1 MPSLPSLAA
10 LVLFAALAAAATTA
24 EAQAVAGPAV
34 AGPAYVTRVVEAD
47 TLYAEVGGRLEAVR
61 YLGVNAPRIDHPMR
75 GADLYATVAREAN
88 RRLVEGKWIRLVFDG
103 QPRDRFGRLL
113 AYVWVDDVFVNAAL
127 AHLGFVEAAATT
139 TVTRYGE
146 YFRSLESGARQDA
159 RGLWRD
165 PEAGTYHRPRPP
177 EGTPE
182 ATEYEE
188 RAADASGGRVFSAP
202 APFIPTPAPGGSPA
216 PSVGLPAGPR
226 NPPPSTAPASP
237 SYVVPRGST
246 SSSRSTTR

>member
-1 MPSLPSLAA
+1 MATAWSLAA
-10 LVLFAALAAAATTA
+10 LALVAALIAGLGRA
-24 EAQAVAGPAV
+24 EAQTI
-34 AGPAYVTRVVEAD
+34 AGPAYVTRVVEGD
-47 TLYAEVGGRLEAVR
+47 TLYAEVGGRLEAIR
-61 YLGVNAPRIDHPMR
+61 YLGVNAPRIEHPTR
-75 GADLYATVAREAN
+75 GTELYATVAREAN

-103 QPRDRFGRLL
+103 SPRDRFGRLL

-139 TVTRYGE
+139 TVTPYGE
-146 YFRSLESGARQDA
+146 YLRMLETGAREDA

-165 PEAGTYHRPRPP
+165 PEAGKYHRPRPP
-177 EGTPE
+177 EGTLE

-202 APFIPTPAPGGSPA
+202 APFIPTPTPGGSPA
-216 PSVGLPAGPR
+216 PSIGLPAGPR
-226 NPPPSTAPASP
+226 NPVPSTAPASP

-246 SSSRSTTR
+246 SSSRSSR

>member
-1 MPSLPSLAA
+1 MVPHLAA
-10 LVLFAALAAAATTA
+10 LVLLATLAASVSAAS
-24 EAQAVAGPAV
+24 AQAIV
-34 AGPAYVTRVVEAD
+34 GPAYVTRVVEGD

-61 YLGVNAPRIDHPMR
+61 YLGVNAPRIEHPTR
-75 GADLYATVAREAN
+75 GSGLYAMVAREAN
-88 RRLVEGKWIRLVFDG
+88 RRMVEGKWVHLVFEE

-127 AHLGFVEAAATT
+127 AHLGFVEAATST
-139 TVTRYGE
+139 RVTRYGE
-146 YFRSLESGARQDA
+146 YLRSLEAGARQDG

-165 PEAGTYHRPRPP
+165 SEAGKYHRPRPA

-182 ATEYEE
+182 ASDYEE

-202 APFIPTPAPGGSPA
+202 APFIPTATPASSA

-226 NPPPSTAPASP
+226 APTPAPASP
-237 SYVVPRGST
+237 SYVVPRGAT
-246 SSSRSTTR
+246 SGSRTTR

>member
-1 MPSLPSLAA
+1 MASLPSLAA
-10 LVLFAALAAAATTA
+10 LALLAALAAATTTA
-24 EAQAVAGPAV
+24 EAQTVAGPAG
-34 AGPAYVTRVVEAD
+34 AGPAYVTRVVEGD
-47 TLYAEVGGRLEAVR
+47 TVYAEVGGRLEAVR
-61 YLGVNAPRIDHPMR
+61 YLGVNAPRIEHPTR
-75 GADLYATVAREAN
+75 GTDLYAMVAREAN

-127 AHLGFVEAAATT
+127 THLGFAEAAATT

-146 YFRSLESGARQDA
+146 YFRSLETGARQDA

-165 PEAGTYHRPRPP
+165 PEAGKYHRPRPA
-177 EGTPE
+177 EGTAE

-202 APFIPTPAPGGSPA
+202 APFIPTPTPGTGAA
-216 PSVGLPAGPR
+216 PSLGLPAGPR
-226 NPPPSTAPASP
+226 NPAPSTAPSSP

-246 SSSRSTTR
+246 TGSRSTTK